1 MYNILMERINLY
13 ITNAQLTYLR
23 LLSDMTVSEHIR
35 RAINEYIEKM
45 DSQRVTYSPSKN
57 AKSNNKNG

>member
-1 MYNILMERINLY
+1 MERINLY

-23 LLSDMTVSEHIR
+23 LLSDMSVSEHIR

-45 DSQRVTYSPSKN
+45 DSQKVTYSPSKN
-57 AKSNNKNG
+57 ERTKV

>member
-1 MYNILMERINLY
+1 MERINVY

-23 LLSDMTVSEHIR
+23 LLSDTTVSEHIR

-57 AKSNNKNG
+57 AKSNNKKG